1 MLSLQLPWTGQQQL
15 DCKRTA
21 AAALACDIAAARADS
36 AAEFKACSSF
46 SQGAWQRCQPEQP
59 AFRGSNPDGFA
70 DSGKGPLF
78 GLSFVSTISA

>member
-36 AAEFKACSSF
+36 AADTAYQS
-46 SQGAWQRCQPEQP
+46 RP
-59 AFRGSNPDGFA
+59 AAALLTRGMAALSAVSNQLSEAQTQMDFA
-70 DSGKGPLF
+70 DSGKG
-78 GLSFVSTISA
+78 SHCSD